1 LNNKNTHLIANVQI
15 QLDIISPSRIYCK
28 QRKGYVKDLNIYYS
42 VFIGCD
48 ENQSFF
54 HCISMGLLTRLC
66 MGAELIF
73 TTAQIHQRMSDAG
86 LEYSTVTDN
95 VIFRYA
101 GRIRARIGQIS

>member
-1 LNNKNTHLIANVQI
+1 
-15 QLDIISPSRIYCK
+15 
-28 QRKGYVKDLNIYYS
+28 
-42 VFIGCD
+42 
-48 ENQSFF
+48 
-54 HCISMGLLTRLC
+54 